1 MLLTTSEA
9 VVHFLTGTSGSATT
23 CFLFLFLILSI
34 RKTKKSGI
42 KIIEVIMDVTSL
54 YNLITFLSYRVNM
67 IYELW
72 LYFRI
77 KMLFALKNSRNI
89 MEVWTSYCKV
99 ISPKFE
105 IFRQKLSVRYCIMC
119 WVLKL
124 FLFQTCSI
132 FLSFKSA
139 IFIWNI
145 DSLEIYSRLV
155 ATIKNSARL
164 FH

>member
-9 VVHFLTGTSGSATT
+9 VVHFLKGTSGSTTT
-23 CFLFLFLILSI
+23 CLLFLLLILSI

-42 KIIEVIMDVTSL
+42 KIIEVIMDVASL
-54 YNLITFLSYRVNM
+54 YNLITFLSYLVNM

-72 LYFRI
+72 LHFRI

-105 IFRQKLSVRYCIMC
+105 IFQHKLSVRYCIMC

-124 FLFQTCSI
+124 FLFQTCSV
-132 FLSFKSA
+132 FFK
-139 IFIWNI
+139 FQKRNI
-145 DSLEIYSRLV
+145 HM
-155 ATIKNSARL
+155 K
-164 FH
+164 HW

>member
-1 MLLTTSEA
+1 MQLGDELQLKETKLFLNYLILYDVKVDKGAKPNIQLTLLLLTTSEA
-9 VVHFLTGTSGSATT
+9 VVHFLTGTSGSTTT

-72 LYFRI
+72 LHFRI

-89 MEVWTSYCKV
+89 MEV
-99 ISPKFE
+99 
-105 IFRQKLSVRYCIMC
+105 
-119 WVLKL
+119 
-124 FLFQTCSI
+124 
-132 FLSFKSA
+132 
-139 IFIWNI
+139 
-145 DSLEIYSRLV
+145 
-155 ATIKNSARL
+155 
-164 FH
+164 

>member
-1 MLLTTSEA
+1 MLLTTSD
-9 VVHFLTGTSGSATT
+9 T

-89 MEVWTSYCKV
+89 MEVWISYCRV

-105 IFRQKLSVRYCIMC
+105 IFQQKLSVCYCIMC
-119 WVLKL
+119 WVFEL
-124 FLFQTCSI
+124 FLFQASSVFT
-132 FLSFKSA
+132 SFKSA
-139 IFIWNI
+139 IFIGHI
-145 DSLEIYSRLV
+145 DSLEIYSE
-155 ATIKNSARL
+155 
-164 FH
+164 

>member
-72 LYFRI
+72 LHFRI

-99 ISPKFE
+99 INPKFE
-105 IFRQKLSVRYCIMC
+105 IFQQKLSVRYCIMC

-124 FLFQTCSI
+124 FLFQTCSV
-132 FLSFKSA
+132 FFK
-139 IFIWNI
+139 FQKRNI
-145 DSLEIYSRLV
+145 HM
-155 ATIKNSARL
+155 K
-164 FH
+164 HW